1 MVALVAVVIP
11 TATGCAT
18 RPLFSPRTAD
28 LDDSGLEAAVSDAGG
43 GPIRLVSFDVLP
55 LWPGR
60 DEVSETTS
68 SVATPIAAGAEAVKR
83 GAGQVRQGFVSF
95 GQGARRA
102 VTSTTNWL
110 SRPLIAVCCREC
122 SPPSRLTILPRR
134 SGNFSNRSG
143 SGNAVCDDDR
153 DAAAPTTP
161 PIGLLP
167 FTSTYFAPE
176 PS

>member
-28 LDDSGLEAAVSDAGG
+28 LDDSGLEAAVGDAGG

-110 SRPLIAVCCREC
+110 SRPLIAVRATPGE
-122 SPPSRLTILPRR
+122 PSLLQRM
-134 SGNFSNRSG
+134 FS
-143 SGNAVCDDDR
+143 
-153 DAAAPTTP
+153 
-161 PIGLLP
+161 
-167 FTSTYFAPE
+167 PE
-176 PS
+176 PTYDPPQTVGEFLEQERVR